1 MWSANVTHLR
11 LSPSIICMN
20 DPVAS
25 NLKNKSALFPLLKS
39 QRELPSTRIQKLE
52 YVSVHEVTG
61 KLNCS
66 SASND
71 RTTPSLQQ
79 ASLKLLNNVKE
90 AREGRLVIRLRII

>member
-11 LSPSIICMN
+11 LSITFH
-20 DPVAS
+20 
-25 NLKNKSALFPLLKS
+25 NL
-39 QRELPSTRIQKLE
+39 QRELPSIRIEKLE
-52 YVSVHEVTG
+52 YVRVHEVTG

-71 RTTPSLQQ
+71 HTTPSLQQ